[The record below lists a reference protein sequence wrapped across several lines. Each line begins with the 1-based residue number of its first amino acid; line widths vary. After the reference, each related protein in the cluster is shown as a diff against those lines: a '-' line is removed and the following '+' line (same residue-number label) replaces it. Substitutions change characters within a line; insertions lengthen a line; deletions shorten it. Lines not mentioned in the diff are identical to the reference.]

1 MYVGRDTVATPGA
14 YLTNETNNRYD
25 VFFLGSPSDHLP
37 IKNEDLSSL
46 DKVRYGML
54 RYGTGI
60 RYGTYMYCMNTL
72 P

>member
-25 VFFLGSPSDHLP
+25 VFFLGSPSDYLP
-37 IKNEDLSSL
+37 IKKEHLSSL
-46 DKVRYGML
+46 DKIGIL

-60 RYGTYMYCMNTL
+60 RYGTYCMNTL
-72 P
+72 DLT